1 MSVRRDGGMVVEFAA
16 KTVNITPSEFIKEME
31 KRGCVVDGPHV
42 YINNVLR
49 LTSLKD
55 EEWLDIF
62 KEYYNLV
69 SLSYFAWPGEEKETR
84 RLFVLKRK

>member
-1 MSVRRDGGMVVEFAA
+1 MLQKDGTAVFGFNYYIDPKV
-16 KTVNITPSEFIKEME
+16 ME

-55 EEWLDIF
+55 EEWLDLF
-62 KEYYNLV
+62 KEYYELV
-69 SLSYFAWPGEEKETR
+69 NLSYFSWPGEEKEKR